1 MYVAS
6 FVLQSAGLGALL
18 AVCVWLLQ
26 FTGLNTEVAKV
37 TGEDISV
44 STKGKKMCV
53 GFKRSMALFLL
64 DERLTAAG
72 HLWGCEA
79 SLFACTTVVAAIP
92 ATGSDPVSV

>member
-18 AVCVWLLQ
+18 AGCIWLLQ
-26 FTGLNTEVAKV
+26 FTGSNAEVVKV

-64 DERLTAAG
+64 DERLTSCG
-72 HLWGCEA
+72 LLLEM
-79 SLFACTTVVAAIP
+79 
-92 ATGSDPVSV
+92 